1 MLHCAMPRTL
11 RKALGSKPLLDRS
24 MRVVAPTRS
33 LFVAA
38 TDRACVRWVQSSSRH
53 TVARHRLLRRLH
65 DGPAPRFGERA
76 LQANPPIAANPI
88 AAFEALSAWVLS
100 KTPRGFGKFYPK
112 GAAKGDAS
120 KGTPKPAA
128 SSSSKGSGGTGGS
141 SGSGSGSGSSGG
153 GPLNNPLYQAGM
165 VIGSIVLFQSLFSGG
180 DGESAT
186 EISWQTFKREYLEPG
201 RVEKVVISNKSVAKV
216 YVKSLDEQTGSG
228 ETNTTGGY
236 EVDSKDPAG
245 FRSLGNYEVYFNIG
259 SMDSF
264 ERKLNDLQ
272 DEMAVHPR
280 DYVPVMYVS
289 EVSVAHELLKL
300 APTLLLIGFFLAM
313 SRGAISQ
320 MGGMGGAGGMMGVGK
335 AKPNIVTKH
344 GNVGVKFKDVAGCD
358 EAKVEVMEFVDFL
371 KNPKKYERLGAD
383 LPKGALLHGPP
394 GTGKTMLA
402 KATAG
407 EAAVPFL
414 SMNGSDFIEMFV
426 GVGPAR
432 VRDLFEQ
439 ARKSAPCILFID
451 EIDAIG
457 RARGRGGVGGGNDE
471 RENTLN
477 QILVEMD
484 GFNTTSGVV
493 IFGGTNRPDIL
504 DKALMRPGRF
514 DRQIEI
520 GIPDKAG
527 RVQILKVHLESL
539 KMEGEIDKVA
549 ERLGHMTPGMSGAE
563 LANVCNEAGLIAAR
577 NERTSVAPVDFESA
591 IDRVIG
597 GIERKSKVLDPKER
611 ETIAY
616 HEAGHAVTGWYLE
629 HVDPL
634 LKVSI
639 VPRGAGALGY
649 AQYVPREQFLKTTDD
664 LKDTLCLALGGKV
677 AEQLF
682 GFGASSGAQND
693 LERVTQIAQG
703 MVSTYGMNDRIGLV
717 AYPSQD
723 GTQFNKPYGEETA
736 RMIDEEVGKII
747 KEAHDRTTA
756 LLTERKSEVETIALL
771 LLDKEKITAEDVQKA
786 IGDRPFEMKGGFSI
800 PDAEEDSDDS
810 AGEAAEPNVA
820 EEPAEEAPEEG
831 TTTGTM
837 PPAAFAFESSDNPAA
852 GR

>member
-1 MLHCAMPRTL
+1 M
-11 RKALGSKPLLDRS
+11 
-24 MRVVAPTRS
+24 APTRS

-65 DGPAPRFGERA
+65 DGPSPRFGERA

-120 KGTPKPAA
+120 TGTPKPAA

-141 SGSGSGSGSSGG
+141 SGGGSGSGSSGG

-837 PPAAFAFESSDNPAA
+837 PPPAFAFESSDDPAA

>member
-1 MLHCAMPRTL
+1 M
-11 RKALGSKPLLDRS
+11 
-24 MRVVAPTRS
+24 
-33 LFVAA
+33 
-38 TDRACVRWVQSSSRH
+38 
-53 TVARHRLLRRLH
+53 
-65 DGPAPRFGERA
+65 
-76 LQANPPIAANPI
+76 
-88 AAFEALSAWVLS
+88 
-100 KTPRGFGKFYPK
+100 
-112 GAAKGDAS
+112 
-120 KGTPKPAA
+120 
-128 SSSSKGSGGTGGS
+128 
-141 SGSGSGSGSSGG
+141 
-153 GPLNNPLYQAGM
+153 NNPLYQAGM

-180 DGESAT
+180 DGENAT
-186 EISWQTFKREYLEPG
+186 EISWQTFKRDYLEPG
-201 RVEKVVISNKSVAKV
+201 RVEKVVISNKTVAKV
-216 YVKSLDEQTGSG
+216 YVKILDEQTGSG
-228 ETNTTGGY
+228 ESNSTAGH
-236 EVDSKDPAG
+236 EVDNAESAA
-245 FRSLGNYEVYFNIG
+245 FRSLGKYEVYFTIG
-259 SMDSF
+259 SLDSF

-272 DEMAVHPR
+272 DEMAVPPR

-289 EVSVAHELLKL
+289 EVSVANELLKL
-300 APTLLLIGFFLAM
+300 APTLLLIGFFLVM

-320 MGGMGGAGGMMGVGK
+320 MGGMGGGGMMGVGK

-371 KNPKKYERLGAD
+371 KNPKRYERLGAD

-457 RARGRGGVGGGNDE
+457 RARGRGGFGGGNDE

-477 QILVEMD
+477 AILVEMD

-527 RVQILKVHLESL
+527 RVQILKVHLEAL
-539 KMEGEIDKVA
+539 KMEEDIDAVA

-577 NERTSVAPVDFESA
+577 NERTKVAAEDFESA

-597 GIERKSKVLDPKER
+597 GIERKSKVLNPKEK

-616 HEAGHAVTGWYLE
+616 HEAGHAVAGWYLE

-649 AQYVPREQFLKTTDD
+649 AQYVPREQFLKSVED
-664 LKDTLCLALGGKV
+664 LEDTLCLALGGKV

-703 MVSTYGMNDRIGLV
+703 MVTKYGMNDRVGLV

-723 GTQFNKPYGEETA
+723 GTQFNKPFGEEMA
-736 RMIDEEVGKII
+736 RMIDEEVGGIVRR
-747 KEAHDRTTA
+747 AHDRTIA
-756 LLTERKSEVETIALL
+756 LLTERKAEVETVAKL
-771 LLDKEKITAEDVQKA
+771 LLDKEKISAEDVRKA
-786 IGDRPFEMKGGFSI
+786 IGDRPFALKGGFSV
-800 PDAEEDSDDS
+800 PGTEDSSDEN
-810 AGEAAEPNVA
+810 AGEAGEPNVS
-820 EEPAEEAPEEG
+820 EEAAEEAPEGGG
-831 TTTGTM
+831 TTRDTM
-837 PPAAFAFESSDNPAA
+837 PPPAFAFDSTGNPVADE